1 MFCNNSGDLL
11 LLFLFPSHAGGG
23 FCRIPSS
30 TAPSSVHPAQPGGF
44 SGFSWWQVK
53 RSCVLQLGGGFLE
66 VFGSFLS
73 CRVFRFPPPH
83 SPCHRPLSKGT
94 WFFSLFFSPEPCILE
109 AALPP
114 APAPSAP
121 FPWSVPFFPLVSLW
135 SAWDGLCL
143 PGGEW
148 FNSEPCLWLP
158 SPVSRGLLPL
168 LDPRSPGGSGDGHF
182 SFAYSDVELRVSSEV
197 TVSVRFYFSLPLAP
211 CGFSRLL
218 EGQGAWRPP
227 CLQLPRG
234 LRFTWACTAVY
245 TFLPPSREARL
256 SDGNALNAE
265 GP

>member
-182 SFAYSDVELRVSSEV
+182 SCLPTVMSNFGCPLRSQFLCDFTFPSLLLRVVSQGYLKGKAALSSAAPGSAV
-197 TVSVRFYFSLPLAP
+197 HLGLHCSLY
-211 CGFSRLL
+211 
-218 EGQGAWRPP
+218 
-227 CLQLPRG
+227 LPSPVPRSTFVG
-234 LRFTWACTAVY
+234 WECT
-245 TFLPPSREARL
+245 
-256 SDGNALNAE
+256 
-265 GP
+265 

>member
-1 MFCNNSGDLL
+1 M
-11 LLFLFPSHAGGG
+11 
-23 FCRIPSS
+23 
-30 TAPSSVHPAQPGGF
+30 
-44 SGFSWWQVK
+44 K

-182 SFAYSDVELRVSSEV
+182 SCLPTVMSNFGCPLRSQFLCDFTFPSLLLRVVSQGYLKGKEPGGRLVFSCPGVCGSPGPALQFIPSFPRPEKHVCRMGMHLTLRVLNLDSCGLLDSPGTTSDSSLCLG
-197 TVSVRFYFSLPLAP
+197 VSL
-211 CGFSRLL
+211 SR
-218 EGQGAWRPP
+218 AM
-227 CLQLPRG
+227 
-234 LRFTWACTAVY
+234 V
-245 TFLPPSREARL
+245 
-256 SDGNALNAE
+256 
-265 GP
+265 